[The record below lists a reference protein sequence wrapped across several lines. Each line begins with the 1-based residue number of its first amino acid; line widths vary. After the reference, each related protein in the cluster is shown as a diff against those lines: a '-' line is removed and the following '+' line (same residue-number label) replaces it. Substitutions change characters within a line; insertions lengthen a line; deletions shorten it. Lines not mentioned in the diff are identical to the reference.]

1 MSNTN
6 EPLTFTQEEIEYAER
21 HLKAEIQKLERA
33 IERKKKEIEDLQPK
47 GFWGTFNSNK
57 SKIKE
62 AEEELA
68 ELEEVEDNEGEFL
81 EPLEEINEYSNV
93 PEEKEILET
102 KNASTPMVPVYS
114 AEIPA
119 EDLVMS
125 DDLEQGDTV
134 THAKYGNGV
143 VEKMIKYG
151 SKT

>member
-47 GFWGTFNSNK
+47 GFWGNFNSNK

-68 ELEEVEDNEGEFL
+68 ELEDQLIDLQAMTGADYLRDKVTDKKGFFSGLDKNMLKKIGKAAEVAGS
-81 EPLEEINEYSNV
+81 I
-93 PEEKEILET
+93 
-102 KNASTPMVPVYS
+102 
-114 AEIPA
+114 IPGTGA
-119 EDLVMS
+119 
-125 DDLEQGDTV
+125 TV
-134 THAKYGNGV
+134 LGKATGALFKGLAK
-143 VEKMIKYG
+143 K
-151 SKT
+151 

>member
-1 MSNTN
+1 MSNAN

-68 ELEEVEDNEGEFL
+68 ELEDQLIDLQAMTGADYLRDKVKDKKGFFSGLDKNMLKKIGKAAEVAGS
-81 EPLEEINEYSNV
+81 I
-93 PEEKEILET
+93 
-102 KNASTPMVPVYS
+102 
-114 AEIPA
+114 IPGTGA
-119 EDLVMS
+119 
-125 DDLEQGDTV
+125 TV
-134 THAKYGNGV
+134 LGKATGALFKGLAK
-143 VEKMIKYG
+143 K
-151 SKT
+151 

>member
-47 GFWGTFNSNK
+47 GFWGNFNSNK

-68 ELEEVEDNEGEFL
+68 ELEDQLIDLQAMTGADYLRDKVKDKKGFFSGLDKNMLKKIGKAAEVAGS
-81 EPLEEINEYSNV
+81 I
-93 PEEKEILET
+93 
-102 KNASTPMVPVYS
+102 
-114 AEIPA
+114 IPGTGA
-119 EDLVMS
+119 
-125 DDLEQGDTV
+125 TV
-134 THAKYGNGV
+134 LGKATGALFKGLAK
-143 VEKMIKYG
+143 K
-151 SKT
+151 

>member
-62 AEEELA
+62 AEEDLA
-68 ELEEVEDNEGEFL
+68 ELEDQLIDLQAMTGADYLRDKVKDKKGFFSGLDKNMLKKIGKAAEVAGS
-81 EPLEEINEYSNV
+81 I
-93 PEEKEILET
+93 
-102 KNASTPMVPVYS
+102 
-114 AEIPA
+114 IPGTGA
-119 EDLVMS
+119 
-125 DDLEQGDTV
+125 TV
-134 THAKYGNGV
+134 LGKATGALFKGLAK
-143 VEKMIKYG
+143 K
-151 SKT
+151 

>member
-47 GFWGTFNSNK
+47 GFWGNFNSNK

-68 ELEEVEDNEGEFL
+68 ELEDQLIDLQAMTGADYLRDKVKDKKGFFSGFDKNMLKKIGKAAEVAGS
-81 EPLEEINEYSNV
+81 I
-93 PEEKEILET
+93 
-102 KNASTPMVPVYS
+102 
-114 AEIPA
+114 IPGTGA
-119 EDLVMS
+119 
-125 DDLEQGDTV
+125 TV
-134 THAKYGNGV
+134 LGKATGALFKGLAK
-143 VEKMIKYG
+143 K
-151 SKT
+151 

>member
-1 MSNTN
+1 MSNAN

-68 ELEEVEDNEGEFL
+68 ELEDQLIDLQAMTGADYLRDKVKDKKGFFSGLDKNMLKKIGKAAEVAGS
-81 EPLEEINEYSNV
+81 I
-93 PEEKEILET
+93 
-102 KNASTPMVPVYS
+102 
-114 AEIPA
+114 IPGTGA
-119 EDLVMS
+119 
-125 DDLEQGDTV
+125 TV
-134 THAKYGNGV
+134 LGKATGALFKGLAK
-143 VEKMIKYG
+143 
-151 SKT
+151 SK

>member
-68 ELEEVEDNEGEFL
+68 ELEDQLIDLQAMTGADYLRDKVTDKKGFFSGLNKNMLKKIGKAAEVAGS
-81 EPLEEINEYSNV
+81 I
-93 PEEKEILET
+93 
-102 KNASTPMVPVYS
+102 
-114 AEIPA
+114 IPGTGA
-119 EDLVMS
+119 
-125 DDLEQGDTV
+125 TV
-134 THAKYGNGV
+134 LGKATGALFKGLAK
-143 VEKMIKYG
+143 
-151 SKT
+151 SKK

>member
-1 MSNTN
+1 MSNPN

-68 ELEEVEDNEGEFL
+68 ELEEQLIDLQAMTGADYLRDKVTDKKGFFSGLN
-81 EPLEEINEYSNV
+81 
-93 PEEKEILET
+93 
-102 KNASTPMVPVYS
+102 KNMLKKIGKA
-114 AEIPA
+114 AEVAGSIIPGTGA
-119 EDLVMS
+119 
-125 DDLEQGDTV
+125 TV
-134 THAKYGNGV
+134 LGKATGALFKGLAK
-143 VEKMIKYG
+143 
-151 SKT
+151 SK

>member
-1 MSNTN
+1 MSNAN

-68 ELEEVEDNEGEFL
+68 ELEDQLIDLQAMTGADYLRDKVKDKKGFFSGLDKNILKKIGKAAEVAGS
-81 EPLEEINEYSNV
+81 I
-93 PEEKEILET
+93 
-102 KNASTPMVPVYS
+102 
-114 AEIPA
+114 IPGTGA
-119 EDLVMS
+119 
-125 DDLEQGDTV
+125 TV
-134 THAKYGNGV
+134 LGKATGALFKGLAK
-143 VEKMIKYG
+143 
-151 SKT
+151 SK

>member
-57 SKIKE
+57 SKIKD

-68 ELEEVEDNEGEFL
+68 ELEDQLIDLQAMTGADYLRDKVKDKKGFFSGLDKNMLKKIGKAAEVAGS
-81 EPLEEINEYSNV
+81 I
-93 PEEKEILET
+93 
-102 KNASTPMVPVYS
+102 
-114 AEIPA
+114 IPGTGA
-119 EDLVMS
+119 
-125 DDLEQGDTV
+125 TV
-134 THAKYGNGV
+134 LGKATGALFKGLAK
-143 VEKMIKYG
+143 K
-151 SKT
+151 

>member
-47 GFWGTFNSNK
+47 GFWGNFNSNK

-68 ELEEVEDNEGEFL
+68 ELEDQLIDLQAMTGADYLRDKVKDKKGFFGGLNKNMLKKMGKAAEVAGSIIPGTGATVL
-81 EPLEEINEYSNV
+81 GKTAGAL
-93 PEEKEILET
+93 L
-102 KNASTPMVPVYS
+102 KN
-114 AEIPA
+114 
-119 EDLVMS
+119 L
-125 DDLEQGDTV
+125 
-134 THAKYGNGV
+134 AK
-143 VEKMIKYG
+143 K
-151 SKT
+151 

>member
-1 MSNTN
+1 MSNAN

-68 ELEEVEDNEGEFL
+68 ELEDQLIDLQAMTGADYLRDKVTDKNGFFSGLNKNMLKKIGKAAEVAGS
-81 EPLEEINEYSNV
+81 I
-93 PEEKEILET
+93 
-102 KNASTPMVPVYS
+102 
-114 AEIPA
+114 IPGTGA
-119 EDLVMS
+119 
-125 DDLEQGDTV
+125 TV
-134 THAKYGNGV
+134 LGKATGALFKGLAK
-143 VEKMIKYG
+143 
-151 SKT
+151 SKK

>member
-47 GFWGTFNSNK
+47 GFWGNFNSNK

-68 ELEEVEDNEGEFL
+68 ELEDQLIDLQAMTGADYLRDKVKDKKGFFSGLDKNMLKKIGKVAEVAGS
-81 EPLEEINEYSNV
+81 I
-93 PEEKEILET
+93 
-102 KNASTPMVPVYS
+102 
-114 AEIPA
+114 IPGTGA
-119 EDLVMS
+119 
-125 DDLEQGDTV
+125 TV
-134 THAKYGNGV
+134 LGKATGALFKGLAK
-143 VEKMIKYG
+143 K
-151 SKT
+151 

>member
-47 GFWGTFNSNK
+47 CFWGNFNSNK

-68 ELEEVEDNEGEFL
+68 ELEDQLIDLQAMTGADYLRDKVTDKKGFFSGLNKNMLKKIGKAAEVAGS
-81 EPLEEINEYSNV
+81 I
-93 PEEKEILET
+93 
-102 KNASTPMVPVYS
+102 
-114 AEIPA
+114 IPGTGA
-119 EDLVMS
+119 
-125 DDLEQGDTV
+125 TV
-134 THAKYGNGV
+134 LGKATGALFKGLAK
-143 VEKMIKYG
+143 
-151 SKT
+151 SK

>member
-1 MSNTN
+1 MSNAN

-68 ELEEVEDNEGEFL
+68 ELEDQLIDLQAMTGADYLRDKVTDKKGFFSGLNKNMLKKIGKAAEVAGS
-81 EPLEEINEYSNV
+81 I
-93 PEEKEILET
+93 
-102 KNASTPMVPVYS
+102 
-114 AEIPA
+114 IPGTGA
-119 EDLVMS
+119 
-125 DDLEQGDTV
+125 TV
-134 THAKYGNGV
+134 LGKATGALFKGLAK
-143 VEKMIKYG
+143 
-151 SKT
+151 SKK

>member
-1 MSNTN
+1 MSNAN

-68 ELEEVEDNEGEFL
+68 ELEDQLIDLQAMTGADYLRDKVKDKKGFFSGLDKNMLKKIGKAAEVAGN
-81 EPLEEINEYSNV
+81 I
-93 PEEKEILET
+93 
-102 KNASTPMVPVYS
+102 
-114 AEIPA
+114 IPGTGA
-119 EDLVMS
+119 
-125 DDLEQGDTV
+125 TV
-134 THAKYGNGV
+134 LGKTAGTLLKKLAK
-143 VEKMIKYG
+143 K
-151 SKT
+151 